1 MEEYIIRESS
11 FDDLDDIINII
22 GSEFSETQANQRKWW
37 SMKSD
42 RKIKVYVYEYKGYV
56 RGVASLYI
64 LEKLMHN
71 GSNVGLIEDVAVA
84 SNSQGMG
91 IGRLLINKLVEI
103 AKEERCYKVILN
115 CSDKNVGFYEKCGFS
130 QREVQ
135 MRIDID

>member
-11 FDDLDDIINII
+11 FDDLEGIIAII
-22 GSEFSETQANQRKWW
+22 GSEFSETKLNQRKWW

-42 RKIKVYVYEYKGYV
+42 SKIKVYVYESKGYI

-84 SNSQGMG
+84 SNSQGKG
-91 IGRLLINKLVEI
+91 IGRLLINKLVDL

-115 CSDKNVGFYEKCGFS
+115 CSDENVGFYEKCGFS